1 MSYASKICQHIG
13 KILLLITLMSLPLPA
28 LSENKQLNN
37 EPQTLQTE
45 ISDRDLKIIEQ
56 LVAIAQRQSSQV
68 GEAKAAMGWGAFTD
82 ILSVEFSPSQ
92 STTNYNLPEIL
103 SESERSFGIA
113 LTFDPIKLL
122 NIIQELPLREARWQ
136 EAKQQKRLAVLQS
149 YLAYLQAQQAK
160 KIAAYKMQQLAVA
173 EAKTERIASVNPQVT
188 VPHQISLANPDY
200 VAAATEMLNTN
211 ARERLALEELAACV
225 GLSSQA
231 TMTILTKAAF
241 TFHEK

>member
-1 MSYASKICQHIG
+1 
-13 KILLLITLMSLPLPA
+13 MSLPLPA
-28 LSENKQLNN
+28 LSEDKQLNN
-37 EPQTLQTE
+37 EPQMLQTE

-68 GEAKAAMGWGAFTD
+68 REAKAAMGWRAFTD
-82 ILSVEFSPSQ
+82 VLSIEFSPSQ
-92 STTNYNLPEIL
+92 TTTNYNLPEIS
-103 SESERSFGIA
+103 SESERSFGMA

-149 YLAYLQAQQAK
+149 YLAYLQAQQAT
-160 KIAAYKMQQLAVA
+160 KIAVYKMQQLAIA
-173 EAKTERIASVNPQVT
+173 GTKTERIASLNPQVT
-188 VPHQISLANPDY
+188 VTHQVSLANHDY

-231 TMTILTKAAF
+231 TMTILKASDLNNQ
-241 TFHEK
+241 